1 VLFLSS
7 AYFAR
12 QLDYRQPEIIDAL
25 YNIEKALEVHGLS
38 DIAVRMEQITLQDI
52 GVRCRGS

>member
-1 VLFLSS
+1 V
-7 AYFAR
+7 R

-25 YNIEKALEVHGLS
+25 YNVEKPLKVHGLG
-38 DIAVRMEQITLQDI
+38 DVAVRMEQITLQDI